1 VFYTSPDKIR
11 CEISA
16 TKGTRTRAEIL
27 IRTAAQEYDGGWEA
41 GDGEGLEYPAR
52 RAERVAASGTLLK
65 LALRLEKPRFS
76 PFLSSRVRDGEEMS
90 GGSGGSSLHIIDT
103 LLRSGARR
111 KLISMLR
118 APAVFSLSLSLSL
131 FVSASGDF
139 QKNRAKRTAL
149 GRGWG
154 CFTHGNPVTCG
165 GGARRARKRAPALSR
180 EKEKERKET
189 GRKHAHLLLI
199 SAVVDA
205 VPCSSVEFRFARC
218 YGAMMHPRTPPGS
231 NRRPSRK
238 SRLASSI
245 DPPSGALLLLNVIS
259 IAKRSSENLLD
270 IVRII
275 LRGSL
280 SLKKQ
285 HRIVYPS
292 LRPLFSVRL
301 FSLRFPRFFIHPR
314 PRSGM
319 DFYLGDT
326 SAR

>member
-1 VFYTSPDKIR
+1 MWGRSS
-11 CEISA
+11 ESS
-16 TKGTRTRAEIL
+16 
-27 IRTAAQEYDGGWEA
+27 EA
-41 GDGEGLEYPAR
+41 R
-52 RAERVAASGTLLK
+52 
-65 LALRLEKPRFS
+65 PRS
-76 PFLSSRVRDGEEMS
+76 
-90 GGSGGSSLHIIDT
+90 
-103 LLRSGARR
+103 
-111 KLISMLR
+111 
-118 APAVFSLSLSLSL
+118 
-131 FVSASGDF
+131 
-139 QKNRAKRTAL
+139 
-149 GRGWG
+149 
-154 CFTHGNPVTCG
+154 
-165 GGARRARKRAPALSR
+165 LSR
-180 EKEKERKET
+180 ERERERKET